1 MQTLS
6 KGVWGAGSPRNVL
19 VFNSL
24 SPLSWVFE
32 SLRQH
37 IAQVSTWKVFFII
50 KNIFIMKNLTDFRKT
65 VETGVDLRLLSPSFL
80 PLPTLTDTFAIQQ
93 AAYLCILRSG
103 HFLLKP

>member
-1 MQTLS
+1 MVPYRRGSGINTDRFPKRGPKAQALS

-50 KNIFIMKNLTDFRKT
+50 KNIFIMKNLTDFRKM
-65 VETGVDLRLLSPSFL
+65 VETGEDPRLPYV
-80 PLPTLTDTFAIQQ
+80 TN
-93 AAYLCILRSG
+93 
-103 HFLLKP
+103 

>member
-1 MQTLS
+1 MFFLLRSVSEVQVNRFPKRGPKAQVLS
-6 KGVWGAGSPRNVL
+6 KGDWGAGSPRNVL

-65 VETGVDLRLLSPSFL
+65 VETGVDPHL
-80 PLPTLTDTFAIQQ
+80 PYVTN
-93 AAYLCILRSG
+93 
-103 HFLLKP
+103 